1 MVKTLIQH
9 LVFITLN
16 YNIQAMNIKRS
27 IRFVIR
33 KEKEGRIRI
42 VMRVSFKCMAVDF
55 QTGIVANE
63 GDFDI

>member
-1 MVKTLIQH
+1 
-9 LVFITLN
+9 
-16 YNIQAMNIKRS
+16 MNIKRS